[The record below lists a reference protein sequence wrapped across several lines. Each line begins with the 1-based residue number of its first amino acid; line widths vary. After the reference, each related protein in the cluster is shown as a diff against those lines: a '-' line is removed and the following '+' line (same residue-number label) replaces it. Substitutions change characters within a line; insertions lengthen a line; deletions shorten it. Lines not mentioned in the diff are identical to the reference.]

1 MKILT
6 KLMTSVALC
15 TAVACATSAASGSD
29 AVVIKMGTVISN
41 RDGVFPHHMLRVER
55 HMARLIEKNTN
66 GDVILEVLESGAVP
80 IRGMLDMVTSGEEIQ
95 AANINA
101 FFFPKVPEMLIQSI
115 PFLFTGAEHARR
127 FATSEPADWMSAKIE
142 AAYDVKVLGYLLV
155 ATDVSFNGVKP
166 VRMPSVFTGKI
177 INGSRGTDSM
187 FDGVKP
193 KSIEH
198 IGFSVAMSGG
208 LVESNIEI
216 SAGMIQNNDVQQLY
230 KRFKYTTL
238 VPNYYT
244 VFYTPVLNRA
254 LWDGLSDS
262 QQQGINAAMRDAE
275 NAAIA
280 YQHGSMIWAYQL
292 AQSKGVEMRMQT
304 DAEREAWKAE
314 FHAPI
319 KELAISKSDDP
330 EETRIVI
337 QKIEDLVNDLEWR

>member
-1 MKILT
+1 MKTLT
-6 KLMTSVALC
+6 KLMTGVALC
-15 TAVACATSAASGSD
+15 TAVACATIAASGRD
-29 AVVIKMGTVISN
+29 VVVIKMGTVISN

-66 GDVILEVLESGAVP
+66 GEVILEVLESGAVP

-155 ATDVSFNGVKP
+155 AIDVSFNGVKP
-166 VRMPSVFTGKI
+166 VRMPSDFTGKI

-208 LVESNIEI
+208 LV
-216 SAGMIQNNDVQQLY
+216 D
-230 KRFKYTTL
+230 
-238 VPNYYT
+238 
-244 VFYTPVLNRA
+244 
-254 LWDGLSDS
+254 SD
-262 QQQGINAAMRDAE
+262 
-275 NAAIA
+275 IA
-280 YQHGSMIWAYQL
+280 YRRYNEALYAKILEAKAAGLGREQAMESIELPEFSHLGMYDKWIKNNISGMWMNIY
-292 AQSKGVEMRMQT
+292 
-304 DAEREAWKAE
+304 ERWR
-314 FHAPI
+314 PI
-319 KELAISKSDDP
+319 ISLV
-330 EETRIVI
+330 TR
-337 QKIEDLVNDLEWR
+337 